1 MKLDISAITV
11 DCADPH
17 TLATFWSHV
26 LGHPLHPD
34 DTPGASEALIH
45 RPQGP
50 PLLFL
55 RVPEPKTTKNRL
67 HLDLSPGPDSTR
79 DQETQRLIDLGATL
93 IDDQRTPDGT
103 GWTVLADPEG
113 NEFCIV
119 RADHER

>member
-1 MKLDISAITV
+1 MNLDIDAITI

-17 TLATFWSHV
+17 TLATFWSQA

-34 DTPGASEALIH
+34 DQPGDPEALIR

-67 HLDLSPGPDSTR
+67 HLDLSAAPGSTR

-93 IDDQRTPDGT
+93 IDDRRTPDGA
-103 GWTVLADPEG
+103 GWTVLTDPEG

-119 RADHER
+119 RAEHER